1 MTSIDLKGHAR
12 TKGQDT
18 FNKAEGRIKMEQAS
32 EITKIEKTPKYMH
45 LIAGWPFVL
54 VLFGGLIG
62 GGLGGLAYL
71 INLKIYNSQL
81 SKINKILANMM
92 CGMVAISAWWLI
104 AGAVQNTFFNS

>member
-1 MTSIDLKGHAR
+1 MVNAR
-12 TKGQDT
+12 GKGQDT
-18 FNKAEGRIKMEQAS
+18 FNQAEGRIKMEQAS
-32 EITKIEKTPKYMH
+32 EITKIEKIPKYVH

-81 SKINKILANMM
+81 SKINKILANIM
-92 CGMVAISAWWLI
+92 CGMVAISAWWFI
-104 AGAVQNTFFNS
+104 AGAVQDTFFNS

>member
-1 MTSIDLKGHAR
+1 
-12 TKGQDT
+12 
-18 FNKAEGRIKMEQAS
+18 MEQAS
-32 EITKIEKTPKYMH
+32 KIMKIEKAPKYVH

-92 CGMVAISAWWLI
+92 CGMVAISAWWFI

>member
-1 MTSIDLKGHAR
+1 MEHTNEIME
-12 TKGQDT
+12 TE
-18 FNKAEGRIKMEQAS
+18 KA
-32 EITKIEKTPKYMH
+32 PKYVH

-81 SKINKILANMM
+81 SKMNKILANIM
-92 CGMVAISAWWLI
+92 CGMVAISAWWWI
-104 AGAVQNTFFNS
+104 AGAVQNTFFNV